1 MASLIENWKFRCSRM
16 IIKNFGYEIMLRKM
30 PGHIRE
36 FNKLRLHLSHDLVF
50 KIWRTYSQDFSDF
63 GWISFSYCD
72 LFVTISFRIPYRRIR
87 PGYRITQVFPAKNLS
102 KHAIFV
108 WISTFEY
115 FHVKIKTNCERYHLK
130 SCDLSSALKPLN
142 EDI

>member
-63 GWISFSYCD
+63 GWISASYCE
-72 LFVTISFRIPYRRIR
+72 LFVKISFRIPYSRIR

-108 WISTFEY
+108 CISTFEY
-115 FHVKIKTNCERYHLK
+115 LHVKIKTKFAKTKLRTVSLE
-130 SCDLSSALKPLN
+130 
-142 EDI
+142 IV

>member
-1 MASLIENWKFRCSRM
+1 M

-36 FNKLRLHLSHDLVF
+36 FNKLSLHLSYDLVF

-63 GWISFSYCD
+63 EWISASYSE
-72 LFVTISFRIPYRRIR
+72 LFVTISFKIPYRRIR
-87 PGYRITQVFPAKNLS
+87 PGYRITQVFLAKNLS

-115 FHVKIKTNCERYHLK
+115 YHVNIKTKFAKTKLRTVSFE
-130 SCDLSSALKPLN
+130 
-142 EDI
+142 IV